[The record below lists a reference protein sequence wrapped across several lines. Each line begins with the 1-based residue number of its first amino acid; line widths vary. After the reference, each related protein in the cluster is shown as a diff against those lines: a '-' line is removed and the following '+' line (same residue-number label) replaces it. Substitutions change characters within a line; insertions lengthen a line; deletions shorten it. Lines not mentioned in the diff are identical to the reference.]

1 MSYGMYTAASG
12 MLVNL
17 YRQDVV
23 ANNLA
28 NVNTPGFK
36 PEMTTFKWRE
46 PERIENGRPVDPP
59 DALIEKLGGGV
70 WLDANNIDFS
80 NGPSLETGDPLDV
93 AIQGEGFLTLDT
105 GRGDNNQRMRFTR
118 DGQLTISHEGLLV
131 HEATGMRVL
140 DEKDRPIP
148 LSGAGQIRIDTNG
161 DVYQGEEKVTRIQL
175 AKLPNMDNFQKVG
188 DNVYKLNN
196 TSQENRQAAGG
207 MIHQGRLEGSAVN
220 PLKALAEMTRA
231 TSQITANAK
240 MLQNH
245 DEIMGMTINRFGRV
259 G

>member
-1 MSYGMYTAASG
+1 MYTAASG

-36 PEMTTFKWRE
+36 PEMTTFQWRD
-46 PERIENGRPVDPP
+46 PERIENNRPTEAP
-59 DALIEKLGGGV
+59 DAMIERLGGGV
-70 WLDANNIDFS
+70 WLDRNNIDFS
-80 NGPSLETGDPLDV
+80 NGPSIETGDPLDI

-118 DGQLTISHEGLLV
+118 DGQMTISHEGLLV

-148 LSGAGQIRIDTNG
+148 LLQGGTVRIDTNG
-161 DVYQGEEKVTRIQL
+161 DLYQNDELVTRIRL
-175 AKLPNMDNFQKVG
+175 TKLPNMNDFQKVG
-188 DNVYKLNN
+188 DNVYRVNN
-196 TSQENRQAAGG
+196 TSQENRQQATG
-207 MIHQGRLEGSAVN
+207 MIQQGRLEGSAVN
-220 PLKALAEMTRA
+220 PLKTLAQMTMA
-231 TSQITANAK
+231 TSQVSANAK

-245 DEIMGMTINRFGRV
+245 DEITAMTINRFGRV